1 MFIQNALKVKNNIW
15 RYALGIFIIFI
26 FTQIGSIPF
35 IIAIFNKVGLEGA
48 ANLDPSKMMTILENS
63 NLTFFYTLL
72 TFFVG
77 FIGFLIVIKYLHNQ
91 SFLSITTSRK
101 TIDYKRILTS
111 FTAISTILVLNILFS
126 FLISPDEYILQFN
139 LNDFLILLLIAV
151 IFIPVQTS
159 LEEYVFRGYLMQGL
173 GVMFNNKWLPLI
185 LTSFSFGFLHFYNP
199 EIMKLGSILLVH
211 YVATGLFLGILTLMD
226 DGMELA
232 LGFHAGNNLLIA
244 LIVTADWTVFQTTSI
259 FKYIGEPNVIN
270 QSLFSLSIIYPIL
283 LFYFSR
289 KYNWTNWKGKL
300 TGKVK

>member
-48 ANLDPSKMMTILENS
+48 ANLDPSKMMIILENS

-111 FTAISTILVLNILFS
+111 FTAISVILVLNILFS
-126 FLISPDEYILQFN
+126 FFTSSEEYILQFN

>member
-111 FTAISTILVLNILFS
+111 FSAISVILVLNILFS
-126 FLISPDEYILQFN
+126 FFTSSEEYILQFN

>member
-111 FTAISTILVLNILFS
+111 FTAISVILVLNILFS
-126 FLISPDEYILQFN
+126 FFTSSEEYILQFN
-139 LNDFLILLLIAV
+139 LNDFLILLLIAL